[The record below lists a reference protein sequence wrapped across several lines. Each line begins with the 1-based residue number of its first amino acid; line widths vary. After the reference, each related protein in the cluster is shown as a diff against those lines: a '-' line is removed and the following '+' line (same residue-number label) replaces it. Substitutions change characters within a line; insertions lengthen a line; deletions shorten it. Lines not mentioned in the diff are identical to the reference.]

1 MKRCIKSAKELT
13 YNNKLGT
20 TPWLA
25 NEENRTEEL
34 SPDHDFDE
42 RWDNKF
48 GEPSTEVF
56 EADDFKRW
64 MQEVID
70 FE

>member
-1 MKRCIKSAKELT
+1 MKRYIKSKSDLT
-13 YNNKLGT
+13 HSKNIPYDESQSNNT
-20 TPWLA
+20 
-25 NEENRTEEL
+25 
-34 SPDHDFDE
+34 DHDFDE

-56 EADDFKRW
+56 EPDDFQRW